1 MDGQADKQTDRRY
14 QRPRPERWGMY
25 LGIQVRTRTPKTEA
39 GSQHT
44 YLGTLFAHG
53 HGRADEDGSYAPVGG
68 WVGGWMG
75 GVGMWLLCTLSLT
88 RGRSLTVTGAEVN
101 VRDNQGFTPVE
112 RALEHD
118 NKATALLLVTGCL
131 STDTCAVVC
140 LSAYVSLSVSV
151 HVTSRDISLHVT

>member
-1 MDGQADKQTDRRY
+1 
-14 QRPRPERWGMY
+14 
-25 LGIQVRTRTPKTEA
+25 
-39 GSQHT
+39 
-44 YLGTLFAHG
+44 
-53 HGRADEDGSYAPVGG
+53 
-68 WVGGWMG
+68 MG